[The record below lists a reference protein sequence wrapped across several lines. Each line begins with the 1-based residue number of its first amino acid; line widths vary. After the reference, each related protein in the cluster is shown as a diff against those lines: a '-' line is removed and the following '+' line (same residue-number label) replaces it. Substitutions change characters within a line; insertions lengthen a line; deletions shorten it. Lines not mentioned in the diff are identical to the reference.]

1 MYVLSRFN
9 DVSSKRSVN
18 FLCSTDL
25 EGFCWQPPEDALP
38 PMLMAELPFL
48 PLIAF
53 VVTDPKNIT
62 GKRAVVSWVREM
74 FEKKSRRKH
83 MQTRSSFKVDGKYMY
98 IYIYIHICRWPSWC
112 LQKYG
117 CVRLQIWKKPR
128 VSGTE
133 GSLSTTFRVFKRVN
147 ISESL
152 GGLYPLYS
160 PQANRQ
166 RMKWIPCF
174 TYIWVILLINIGK
187 YTILRD
193 GGFKYFLFSPCFGDM
208 IQFHSYFR

>member
-25 EGFCWQPPEDALP
+25 RGFCWQPPEDALP
-38 PMLMAELPFL
+38 PMLMAQLPFL

-74 FEKKSRRKH
+74 FEKRSRRKH

-98 IYIYIHICRWPSWC
+98 IYIY
-112 LQKYG
+112 
-117 CVRLQIWKKPR
+117 
-128 VSGTE
+128 
-133 GSLSTTFRVFKRVN
+133 
-147 ISESL
+147 
-152 GGLYPLYS
+152 
-160 PQANRQ
+160 
-166 RMKWIPCF
+166 
-174 TYIWVILLINIGK
+174 TYIFAVDPAGVCKNMVVLDCKFGRSHGFPGPRGVFQQPSVFLNGSTSQNRLEACTYCILPKRIDKGWNEYHVLP
-187 YTILRD
+187 T
-193 GGFKYFLFSPCFGDM
+193 FG
-208 IQFHSYFR
+208 